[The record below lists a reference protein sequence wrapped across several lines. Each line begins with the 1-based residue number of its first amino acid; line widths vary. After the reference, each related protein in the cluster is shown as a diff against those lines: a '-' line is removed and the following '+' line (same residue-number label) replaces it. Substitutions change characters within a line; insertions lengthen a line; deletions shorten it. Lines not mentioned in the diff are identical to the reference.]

1 MNKKK
6 KNEITIRSSAAEY
19 LTFVASTGD
28 DEKSIEMRYEDE
40 NIWLT
45 QKMMATLYDVGLPT
59 INEHIKKIYADNEQS
74 EEATIRK
81 FRIVQKEG
89 EREVS
94 REVNHYNLQ
103 MVIAVG
109 FKVNNERAVQFRK
122 WANSIVKDYTIQ
134 GWVMD
139 DERLKNDG
147 SVLTKEYFEKQLEK
161 IREIR
166 LSERKF
172 YQKITDIYAT
182 ALDYDPSAKATQRFF
197 AAVQNKLH
205 YSVHGQTAAEVIYN
219 RADAEKENMGLT
231 NWDGAP
237 ISKIHKYDVTVAK
250 NYLSETELHQ
260 LERIVS
266 AYLDLAEMQAER
278 HIPMTMAD
286 WEERLNGFLTV
297 WDREILQ
304 DNGKISAELAKMHAE
319 SEFEKYRIVQDRLYE
334 SDFDRF
340 VLSEETE

>member
-6 KNEITIRSSAAEY
+6 KNDITIRSSAAEY

-89 EREVS
+89 ER
-94 REVNHYNLQ
+94 
-103 MVIAVG
+103 
-109 FKVNNERAVQFRK
+109 
-122 WANSIVKDYTIQ
+122 
-134 GWVMD
+134 
-139 DERLKNDG
+139 
-147 SVLTKEYFEKQLEK
+147 
-161 IREIR
+161 
-166 LSERKF
+166 
-172 YQKITDIYAT
+172 
-182 ALDYDPSAKATQRFF
+182 
-197 AAVQNKLH
+197 
-205 YSVHGQTAAEVIYN
+205 
-219 RADAEKENMGLT
+219 
-231 NWDGAP
+231 
-237 ISKIHKYDVTVAK
+237 
-250 NYLSETELHQ
+250 
-260 LERIVS
+260 
-266 AYLDLAEMQAER
+266 
-278 HIPMTMAD
+278 
-286 WEERLNGFLTV
+286 LNGFLTV